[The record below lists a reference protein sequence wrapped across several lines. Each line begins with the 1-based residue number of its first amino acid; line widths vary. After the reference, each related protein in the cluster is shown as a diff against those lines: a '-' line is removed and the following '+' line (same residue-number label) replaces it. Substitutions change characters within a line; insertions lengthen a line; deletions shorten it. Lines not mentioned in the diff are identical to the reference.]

1 MKKSDIDS
9 MPWHEKL
16 NIVAQL
22 DISDEKGSID
32 VDKVLKTVPNEGSCK
47 YLDDLVP
54 GTIVAFRKPDLS
66 VKSAKVIRKSTNDKK
81 LMVQMKFG
89 ASKVIDFSDV
99 IWVKTTERWPKWVF
113 NLLKGIEEEDA
124 KAEA

>member
-9 MPWHEKL
+9 LSWAEKQ

-22 DISDEKGSID
+22 DISDEQGPID
-32 VDKVLKTVPNEGSCK
+32 VDEVLKTVPSGGGCK
-47 YLDDLVP
+47 YLDDVMP
-54 GTIVAFRKPDLS
+54 GAIVAFRRPDLT
-66 VKSAKVIRKSTNDKK
+66 VKSAKVVRKSTSDKK

-89 ASKVIDFSDV
+89 ANKVIDYSDV

-113 NLLKGIEEEDA
+113 NLLKGIEEDE
-124 KAEA
+124 AEA

>member
-22 DISDEKGSID
+22 DISDEKGPID
-32 VDKVLKTVPNEGSCK
+32 VDKVLKTVPSEGSCK